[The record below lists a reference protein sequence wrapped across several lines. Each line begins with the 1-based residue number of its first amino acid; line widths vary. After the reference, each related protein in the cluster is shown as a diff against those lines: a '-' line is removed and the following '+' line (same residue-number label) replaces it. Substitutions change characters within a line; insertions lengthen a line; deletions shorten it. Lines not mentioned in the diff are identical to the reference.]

1 MNWITATL
9 RNGCFWKMDVLRVHT
24 TLNHHPPIMN
34 VLPNTFLQI
43 ILVAKWFYSA
53 AIKYVPNHQRR
64 PLNSLLYLSFF
75 YGSISLF
82 FVVRVYVYVQCVCR
96 SRAVACA
103 RWASRRR
110 LEQPSLPN
118 FIVYFSLKAYYIPT
132 HRRQGMTPRIPSS
145 RTATQKKSGGKKK
158 LCY

>member
-1 MNWITATL
+1 MFCQTL
-9 RNGCFWKMDVLRVHT
+9 FFR
-24 TLNHHPPIMN
+24 
-34 VLPNTFLQI
+34 
-43 ILVAKWFYSA
+43 S
-53 AIKYVPNHQRR
+53 
-64 PLNSLLYLSFF
+64 SLLLN
-75 YGSISLF
+75 GSIVPQSSTSPTISDDLCLLF
-82 FVVRVYVYVQCVCR
+82 CIYHSSMALLVCFLLLECTYMYTVSVQCVFR
-96 SRAVACA
+96 FRAVACA